1 MTGGRPCDRRSTRGS
16 IAQAAELLD
25 ACRARGETIVTAE
38 SCTGGLVAATLTAI
52 PGSSD
57 VFERGFVTYANAAK
71 SEMLGVPYWL
81 IERHGAVS
89 EDVARAMA
97 GGALTHSQASLAVAV
112 TGIAGP
118 DGGTPEKPVG
128 LVHFAAGAARR
139 RRSATRWC
147 CSAISGAPRSGGG
160 ASSARS
166 RCSAHCCE
174 ASARAFA
181 SIDRIGPRLEGVGIF
196 LHGLV
201 EEAADQPLEQARAEA
216 IGDIEVDLA
225 RPLA

>member
-1 MTGGRPCDRRSTRGS
+1 MTEGLDTCAIELDGS
-16 IAQAAELLD
+16 IITQAAALLD

-52 PGSSD
+52 SGSSD

-97 GGALTHSQASLAVAV
+97 GGALTHSRASLAVAV

-118 DGGTPEKPVG
+118 DGGSPEKPVG
-128 LVHFAAGAARR
+128 LVYFAAGRRDGPVSDEKVLFGDLGRAEIR
-139 RRSATRWC
+139 RRSVGRAL
-147 CSAISGAPRSGGG
+147 ALL
-160 ASSARS
+160 SS
-166 RCSAHCCE
+166 
-174 ASARAFA
+174 
-181 SIDRIGPRLEGVGIF
+181 L
-196 LHGLV
+196 L
-201 EEAADQPLEQARAEA
+201 
-216 IGDIEVDLA
+216 
-225 RPLA
+225 

>member
-1 MTGGRPCDRRSTRGS
+1 MSLAIDINAQL
-16 IAQAAELLD
+16 IAQAAALLA
-25 ACRARGETIVTAE
+25 ACRAQGETIVTAE

-97 GGALTHSQASLAVAV
+97 GGALTHAQASLAVAV

-118 DGGTPEKPVG
+118 EGGSSEKPVG
-128 LVHFAAGAARR
+128 LVHFAAARR
-139 RRSATRWC
+139 DMPIIHEKMLFGDIGRAEIRRQSV
-147 CSAISGAPRSGGG
+147 
-160 ASSARS
+160 
-166 RCSAHCCE
+166 E
-174 ASARAFA
+174 RAFA
-181 SIDRIGPRLEGVGIF
+181 LLGSL
-196 LHGLV
+196 L
-201 EEAADQPLEQARAEA
+201 
-216 IGDIEVDLA
+216 
-225 RPLA
+225 